1 MAYYDAHDDTGEL
14 TSRMPSDVDLMQS
27 GIGDKIVTFLMFAT
41 TFVTGVVVGFVYG
54 WKLTLPWWW

>member
-1 MAYYDAHDDTGEL
+1 
-14 TSRMPSDVDLMQS
+14 MPSDVDLMQS